1 MAPKNKLHRHG
12 PYAMF
17 TQSWDFQFSSWSG
30 SKTRPGIVPKYRH
43 SIDTGFMPCWLSL
56 EHFSGLAGM
65 KVKLVKQ
72 CPIMVLTFSPWILRQ
87 LIDMGLRPCWL
98 SFRNFNAIAG
108 FKVQLGQTWSRHRPQ
123 NRHSIV
129 MGLRQYWLSLE
140 SISNL
145 AGLEFNLDSTCF
157 KNGPK
162 MVPKKYTLQRHWPY
176 TMLTQSWTFQC
187 SSSSRSNVRTNM
199 VPTWSWYGPWK
210 ETP

>member
-1 MAPKNKLHRHG
+1 
-12 PYAMF
+12 
-17 TQSWDFQFSSWSG
+17 
-30 SKTRPGIVPKYRH
+30 
-43 SIDTGFMPCWLSL
+43 
-56 EHFSGLAGM
+56 
-65 KVKLVKQ
+65 
-72 CPIMVLTFSPWILRQ
+72 
-87 LIDMGLRPCWL
+87 MGLRPCWL

-108 FKVQLGQTWSRHRPQ
+108 FKVQLGQTWSRHSPQ

-199 VPTWSWYGPWK
+199 VRKWPLKRNSIDMGLIPCWLSLENFSVGLDVKLSQTWSWHGPQI
-210 ETP
+210 